1 MKAAHRC
8 HNGVLKTLTNNAS
21 TDTFAKA
28 RVVDQNYFRNGEGGI
43 RTHDGLRHNCLAGSP
58 VQPLLHLSIMAV
70 GVGFEPTMA
79 CAITVFKTAAFVH
92 SAIPPMFHSSYY
104 LNVYIIQYLG
114 YFVKLIFS
122 FRLSISVNSQREE
135 LPW

>member
-1 MKAAHRC
+1 MKATHDC
-8 HNGVLKTLTNNAS
+8 HNGLLKTLTNNSS
-21 TDTFAKA
+21 TDTFAKT
-28 RVVDQNYFRNGEGGI
+28 RVVDQNRFRNGEGGI

-92 SAIPPMFHSSYY
+92 SAIPPMFDSSYY
-104 LNVYIIQYLG
+104 LTLYIIQYLG
-114 YFVKLIFS
+114 DFVKLIIQFQFS
-122 FRLSISVNSQREE
+122 VGVQ
-135 LPW
+135 

>member
-1 MKAAHRC
+1 MKAT
-8 HNGVLKTLTNNAS
+8 HNCYNGLLTTLTTNSS
-21 TDTFAKA
+21 TDTFAKV
-28 RVVDQNYFRNGEGGI
+28 RVVDQNRFKNGEGGI

-92 SAIPPMFHSSYY
+92 SAIPPMFHSSDY
-104 LNVYIIQYLG
+104 LTVYIIQYLG

-122 FRLSISVNSQREE
+122 FELSISVTSPREN
-135 LPW
+135 LP